1 MRKSQLHVWITMMV
15 CVVAVAAQA
24 VQAGVIHL
32 PF

>member
-1 MRKSQLHVWITMMV
+1 MRKSQLHIWITMLF

-24 VQAGVIHL
+24 VQAGAIPL